1 MLAAPFSTSSCPSYR
16 TLDDFG
22 GWKRMSVMSAILRK
36 VSIEKEVER
45 YQRGDEGHGAVRG

>member
-1 MLAAPFSTSSCPSYR
+1 MLAAPFSTSSRPSYR

-22 GWKRMSVMSAILRK
+22 GWKRMSVVLRK

-45 YQRGDEGHGAVRG
+45 YQRGDEGRGAVRG